1 MNLSQSSRGYVVVSN
16 KRFAK
21 QLSKL
26 PNEIIEATLKVLT
39 QINSTG
45 RLPEYKSLSGNL
57 RGIHSVK
64 VMVVYRLLILIDHE
78 EKRVTAFSIGHR
90 REIYR

>member
-1 MNLSQSSRGYVVVSN
+1 M
-16 KRFAK
+16 
-21 QLSKL
+21 
-26 PNEIIEATLKVLT
+26 
-39 QINSTG
+39 QINATG
-45 RLPEYKSLSGNL
+45 RLPPYKSLSGNL

-78 EKRVTAFSIGHR
+78 EKQVTAFSIGHR